1 MFKKKGL
8 SFEEKKARM
17 LQLFHETGDFYQ
29 MNELEIIAPKEKGI
43 TANSVKEVVQA
54 LVDDGSVDKDK
65 IGSSVYFWAFPSKLL
80 NAKKRKLNELQT
92 KLESS
97 TKKLKLIDETME
109 KAQVG
114 KENWDDSQILKEIEK
129 LEKQKEKFESLS
141 KSHTDTQNLKLMQSE
156 IKPVKEAANRW
167 TDNIFAVK
175 SWCKRK
181 FMMEDK
187 VLNKQFG
194 IPGDLDYLA

>member
-1 MFKKKGL
+1 MMVLLIRIRSGVPSTFGL
-8 SFEEKKARM
+8 FPEITEITGRVSEKRYRRAKN
-17 LQLFHETGDFYQ
+17 TFYP
-29 MNELEIIAPKEKGI
+29 N
-43 TANSVKEVVQA
+43 
-54 LVDDGSVDKDK
+54 
-65 IGSSVYFWAFPSKLL
+65 YSKLL